1 MVTFQFAK
9 MSKGQN
15 RLPWV
20 YIRLLAYPF
29 KLSQKSMYS
38 HAHCKVRLY
47 RRVFLN
53 VISAILIISSF
64 YRPLHI
70 KQG

>member
-20 YIRLLAYPF
+20 YFTIASLDEIWRAFIASKWLSFDIRATTSRGMRDTD
-29 KLSQKSMYS
+29 KKS
-38 HAHCKVRLY
+38 
-47 RRVFLN
+47 
-53 VISAILIISSF
+53 
-64 YRPLHI
+64 
-70 KQG
+70 